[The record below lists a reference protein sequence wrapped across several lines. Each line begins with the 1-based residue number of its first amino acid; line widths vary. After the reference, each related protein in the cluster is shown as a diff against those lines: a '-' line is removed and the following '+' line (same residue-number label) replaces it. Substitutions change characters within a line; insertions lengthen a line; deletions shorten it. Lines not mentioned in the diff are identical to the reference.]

1 MKLLEYSVEGA
12 AAYNSIA
19 QKIHDSGA
27 FTYETLYQSDLI
39 GWAGLLLVLVS
50 VTFFSARHPRLMF
63 VLGIAFLIR
72 AVAALFHFYVMPLP
86 DGTGDANKFDL
97 WAFAYSAGGWQDVLN
112 WYPGARSH
120 FYPWLMSLVYLITGR
135 SFLLLQSISVFFGVL
150 SVYATWLLGSEVWG
164 ERAGRRAAWVMAL
177 FPTVV
182 MYSALPLRE
191 AYLVCLLMF
200 GLVWVA
206 RWSRDGK
213 IRQAIWAFLLF
224 GVGIFFHSSIFLI
237 ALAFLMVIAGKIFW
251 RGGQSFIRGRLHLTA
266 LAGMFV
272 VVGGITVW
280 ALSGVYVDKL
290 GRSTDIF
297 DLERWVS
304 YSQAKYYADGHAANA
319 VYPGWTAPE
328 TVGDLVW
335 AVPVKITYLLFAPF
349 PWDIKT
355 PAHLIGLIDG
365 LLYLGL
371 IIIITR
377 NIKTIWRNPAARTIL
392 LVILPFI
399 LAYGIGTSNFG
410 TSIRHRAKFAG
421 ALIILASFWFA
432 RLVIHRTPT
441 NSGHNLVQPNQNI
454 SIGAPTNRNIP

>member
-1 MKLLEYSVEGA
+1 
-12 AAYNSIA
+12 
-19 QKIHDSGA
+19 
-27 FTYETLYQSDLI
+27 
-39 GWAGLLLVLVS
+39 
-50 VTFFSARHPRLMF
+50 
-63 VLGIAFLIR
+63 
-72 AVAALFHFYVMPLP
+72 
-86 DGTGDANKFDL
+86 
-97 WAFAYSAGGWQDVLN
+97 
-112 WYPGARSH
+112 
-120 FYPWLMSLVYLITGR
+120 
-135 SFLLLQSISVFFGVL
+135 
-150 SVYATWLLGSEVWG
+150 VYATWLLGSEVWG

-224 GVGIFFHSSIFLI
+224 GVGIFFHGSIFVI

-266 LAGMFV
+266 LAGSIII
-272 VVGGITVW
+272 GGSILFW
-280 ALSGVYVDKL
+280 GLSGTYVDKL
-290 GRSTDIF
+290 GRLTDVV
-297 DLERWVS
+297 DLQRWVS
-304 YSQAKYYADGHAANA
+304 YSQAKYYADGHAAKA
-319 VYPGWTAPE
+319 VYPAWTAPD

-377 NIKTIWRNPAARTIL
+377 NIKTIWRNPAARTVL

-399 LAYGIGTSNFG
+399 FAY
-410 TSIRHRAKFAG
+410 
-421 ALIILASFWFA
+421 
-432 RLVIHRTPT
+432 
-441 NSGHNLVQPNQNI
+441 
-454 SIGAPTNRNIP
+454 